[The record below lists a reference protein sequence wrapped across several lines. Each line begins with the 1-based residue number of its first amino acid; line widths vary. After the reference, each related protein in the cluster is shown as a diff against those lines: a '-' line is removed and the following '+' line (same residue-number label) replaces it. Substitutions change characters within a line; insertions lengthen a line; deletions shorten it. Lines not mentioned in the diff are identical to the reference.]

1 MRSACLVISERW
13 RDAVRRGVFPIVD
26 RRIPDISVV
35 VPVYRSEASLPALA
49 DAVDQA
55 LSAAKLSYELILVN
69 DGSPDRS
76 WLIIKQ
82 LATRYPAIIG
92 FCHRRNFGQ
101 DNAILTGIRNASGR
115 GVIIMDDDLQHAP
128 EDIPKLYEEMN
139 RSGADVVYAHFIEK
153 KQKAWKRIGSWI
165 NGKFAEWLID
175 KPANIYMSPFK
186 IVRGEVAEL
195 IAAFDGPFPY
205 VDSLLFQVTN
215 RFSFIR
221 TEHHARLAGPS
232 TYTFVK
238 SLSVWSR
245 LAFSFS
251 VKPLRLVS
259 WVGIAALLISVMAAL
274 IIVVASLLDPEDF
287 GNSAAGWASLMV
299 MVLVIGGLQMLFLGI
314 LGEYV
319 GRTHINI
326 NKKPQA
332 IVAETTGREAAPV
345 QQVAIR

>member
-1 MRSACLVISERW
+1 
-13 RDAVRRGVFPIVD
+13 
-26 RRIPDISVV
+26 
-35 VPVYRSEASLPALA
+35 
-49 DAVDQA
+49 
-55 LSAAKLSYELILVN
+55 
-69 DGSPDRS
+69 
-76 WLIIKQ
+76 
-82 LATRYPAIIG
+82 
-92 FCHRRNFGQ
+92 
-101 DNAILTGIRNASGR
+101 
-115 GVIIMDDDLQHAP
+115 
-128 EDIPKLYEEMN
+128 MN

-195 IAAFDGPFPY
+195 IGAFDGPFPY

-259 WVGIAALLISVMAAL
+259 WVGIAALLISMVAAL
-274 IIVVASLLDPEDF
+274 IIIVARLPTRT
-287 GNSAAGWASLMV
+287 
-299 MVLVIGGLQMLFLGI
+299 I
-314 LGEYV
+314 LA
-319 GRTHINI
+319 RA
-326 NKKPQA
+326 PQA
-332 IVAETTGREAAPV
+332 GLR
-345 QQVAIR
+345 

>member
-1 MRSACLVISERW
+1 
-13 RDAVRRGVFPIVD
+13 VD
-26 RRIPDISVV
+26 RSIPDISVV
-35 VPVYRSEASLPALA
+35 VPVYRSEGSLPALA
-49 DAVDQA
+49 AAVDKA

-82 LATRYPAIIG
+82 LATRYPTVVG

-115 GVIIMDDDLQHAP
+115 AVIIMDDDLQHSP
-128 EDIPKLYEEMN
+128 DDIPKLYEEMN

-153 KQKAWKRIGSWI
+153 KQRAWKRVGSWI

-175 KPANIYMSPFK
+175 KPAKIYMSPFK
-186 IVRGEVAEL
+186 IIRGEVAEL

-215 RFSFIR
+215 RFSFIQ
-221 TEHHARLAGPS
+221 TKHYPRLAGSS
-232 TYTFVK
+232 TYTLMR
-238 SLSVWSR
+238 SLGVWSR
-245 LAFSFS
+245 LVFSFS

-259 WVGIAALLISVMAAL
+259 WVGIAALIISSVAALL
-274 IIVVASLLDPEDF
+274 IIVARLAYPEDY
-287 GNSAAGWASLMV
+287 GNSAVGWASLAV

-326 NKKPQA
+326 NRKPQA
-332 IVAETTGREAAPV
+332 VVAETTSGETDRVRQMAV
-345 QQVAIR
+345 RQ

>member
-1 MRSACLVISERW
+1 M
-13 RDAVRRGVFPIVD
+13 D

-49 DAVDQA
+49 AAVDKA
-55 LSAAKLSYELILVN
+55 LNAAKLSYELILVN

-82 LATRYPAIIG
+82 LATRYPTIIG

-115 GVIIMDDDLQHAP
+115 AVVIMDDDLQHSP
-128 EDIPKLYEEMN
+128 DDIPKLYEEMN

-195 IAAFDGPFPY
+195 IGAFDGPFPY

-221 TEHHARLAGPS
+221 DRASRKAGRTKHVHVREIPERLEPS
-232 TYTFVK
+232 RV
-238 SLSVWSR
+238 
-245 LAFSFS
+245 
-251 VKPLRLVS
+251 LVL
-259 WVGIAALLISVMAAL
+259 GKAA
-274 IIVVASLLDPEDF
+274 
-287 GNSAAGWASLMV
+287 AAGELGRYCGTADQHGGSADHRHCAS
-299 MVLVIGGLQMLFLGI
+299 GLPARFWRQRRGLGFI
-314 LGEYV
+314 DGHGARHRRTTNALPRYSRRIR
-319 GRTHINI
+319 RTHAH
-326 NKKPQA
+326 QY
-332 IVAETTGREAAPV
+332 
-345 QQVAIR
+345 